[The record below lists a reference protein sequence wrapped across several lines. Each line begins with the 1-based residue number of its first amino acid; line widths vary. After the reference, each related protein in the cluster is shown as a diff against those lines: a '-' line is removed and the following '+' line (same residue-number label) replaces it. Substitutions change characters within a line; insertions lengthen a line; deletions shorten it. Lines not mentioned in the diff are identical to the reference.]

1 MVTGYLRV
9 SEISQERIDDARSLL
24 NEGDTIESKI
34 TSIDR
39 KSHRISLSVK
49 ALEAEAE
56 SEAVREY
63 TAKPAGGMTSLG
75 DKLKEQLS
83 KK

>member
-1 MVTGYLRV
+1 
-9 SEISQERIDDARSLL
+9 
-24 NEGDTIESKI
+24 
-34 TSIDR
+34 
-39 KSHRISLSVK
+39 VK

-63 TAKPAGGMTSLG
+63 TAKPTGGMTSLG